1 MAKFQVVAVG
11 QRTGLR
17 SPVLKPH
24 DSWIGAE
31 WHRALC
37 AATYPEEVYE
47 IDGAYG
53 NGDAIPWTQNVD
65 GVTDLGYPAEEVAEI
80 RTWALENV
88 ARRNA
93 TLERTP

>member
-11 QRTGLR
+11 RRTGLR

-37 AATYPEEVYE
+37 EATYPDETYQ
-47 IDGAYG
+47 IDADCGA
-53 NGDAIPWTQNVD
+53 QNVD
-65 GVTDLGYPAEEVAEI
+65 GVTDLGYPAQEVAEI
-80 RTWALENV
+80 RTWAVGHV

-93 TLERTP
+93 TLERTS